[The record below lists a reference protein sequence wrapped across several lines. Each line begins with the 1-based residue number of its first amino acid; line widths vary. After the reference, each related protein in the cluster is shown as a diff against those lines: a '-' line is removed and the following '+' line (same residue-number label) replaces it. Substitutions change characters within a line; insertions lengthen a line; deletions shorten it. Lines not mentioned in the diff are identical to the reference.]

1 MFEQLQKIE
10 SESSLRETKS
20 ECSLRITKTYFWTN
34 QLNNEFPPDFMASK
48 NKRFIVVEQCKAL
61 YSGILIGDIILHA
74 DFIERDHYL
83 DYACCFVNEQPN
95 RDTAKY
101 EYKGYRKNFKLWFT
115 DMNNNSINVD
125 CFMLRLL
132 LIY

>member
-1 MFEQLQKIE
+1 MENNIKQQLATRSPA
-10 SESSLRETKS
+10 SEK
-20 ECSLRITKTYFWTN
+20 ITKTYLWVN
-34 QLNNEFPPDFMASK
+34 QLENEFPPDFMASK

-61 YSGILIGDIILHA
+61 YNDKLIGDIILHA

-101 EYKGYRKNFKLWFT
+101 EYKGYKKNFKLWFT
-115 DMNNNSINVD
+115 DMNLNPVD
-125 CFMLRLL
+125 VDSFCLRLL